1 MFITMMRRHTKG
13 IMIKVMIGLI
23 AVVFIFWGIYSF
35 RETPG
40 AKIAYVNGDLIT
52 GQEYEAVYREMLDA
66 LQKQYK
72 EYWNDNLIKVFQLK
86 QRALESL
93 INKRLISQEAAR
105 IGLKVTDD
113 EASNAILTYPA
124 FQVNGVFDE
133 GRYRSL
139 LRYNRMEPADFEL
152 GIKSELLGKKIHDF
166 IKCFIPIIDTEIIN
180 YYTYQKERINIGFVS
195 FNPRN
200 FKGKTEVKQDVR
212 EAYFK
217 ENKEK
222 YRIPAQIK
230 IAYLTL
236 DPSDFVDKATI
247 VEQEISD
254 FYELNPERFKDPKQ
268 IKARHILFKVSPN
281 ASKSEVGE
289 AIERAIAVLKK
300 ARGGEDFAALARK
313 YSQDPTAS
321 KGGDLGYITRGQM
334 PKPFEERAFSLKAGE
349 ISGPV
354 RTQFGWHI
362 IKVDD
367 IKDGTIKTLPEVRDQ
382 IVTTLK
388 KDISSDMAHER
399 ILTLMDQ
406 MPYDVNLATYA
417 AKEGLKVNESD
428 YFSKDAP
435 IPGLG
440 EDERLKKSIYSLD
453 KGEVSEVI
461 EHKGK
466 FYILQVADVKDSYIP
481 EISEVSDQL
490 NNDLADHLCLVAA
503 KKEAEK
509 YLEELKGGA
518 DWFELAKKK
527 GLETDETGFFTRE
540 RDTPKIGYSPSISE
554 AAFSLSTQ
562 KRYPDQVFEVSKKV
576 YVIGWLNREEI
587 NMKDFDKEKKAFKQA
602 LLSTKERR
610 IFNTWLQSL
619 KGKADIKIVTPI
631 E

>member
-1 MFITMMRRHTKG
+1 MFITLMRRHTKG

-23 AVVFIFWGIYSF
+23 AVVFIFWGVYAI

-66 LQKQYK
+66 LQRQYK
-72 EYWNDNLIKVFQLK
+72 EYWNDNLIKVFQLR

-93 INKRLISQEAAR
+93 INKRLIGQEAER
-105 IGLKVTDD
+105 VGLKVTDD
-113 EASNAILTYPA
+113 EVADAILAYPA
-124 FQVNGVFDE
+124 FQVNGAFDE

-139 LRYNRMEPADFEL
+139 LRYNRMEPSDFES
-152 GIKSELLGKKIHDF
+152 GIKSELLGQKIHHL
-166 IKCFIPIIDTEIIN
+166 IKCFIPIIDTEIMN

-200 FKGKTEVKQDVR
+200 FKGKTEVKQDER

-247 VEQEISD
+247 VDQEISD

-300 ARGGEDFAALARK
+300 ARVGEDFAALARK
-313 YSQDPTAS
+313 YSQGPTAS

-367 IKDGTIKTLPEVRDQ
+367 IKDGAIKTLPEVRDQ

-406 MPYDVNLATYA
+406 MPYNINLATYA
-417 AKEGLKVNESD
+417 AQHGLMVTESD
-428 YFSKDAP
+428 FFQKDAP

-453 KGEVSEVI
+453 KGEISEVV

-466 FYILQVADVKDSYIP
+466 FYIIQVVDIKDSHIP
-481 EISEVSDQL
+481 KISEISGKL
-490 NNDLADHLCLVAA
+490 NKDFIDHLSLVAA
-503 KKEAEK
+503 KKEAEG
-509 YLEELKGGA
+509 YLEKLKGGA
-518 DWFELAKKK
+518 DWLELAKKK
-527 GLETDETGFFTRE
+527 GLNIDETGFFTRE
-540 RDTPKIGYSPSISE
+540 KDTPKIGYSTLISE
-554 AAFSLSTQ
+554 AAFSLSSQ
-562 KRYPDQVFEVSKKV
+562 KRYPDQVFEVNKKV
-576 YVIGWLNREEI
+576 YVIRWLDREEI

-610 IFNTWLQSL
+610 IFNAWLQSL